1 MTIKDFINDKN
12 KLNLNNLRILESS
25 KDKTKDVFEQN
36 LLNKKRNRNGD
47 DDTSNYKFIQ
57 KIFKN

>member
-47 DDTSNYKFIQ
+47 DDTSNYKFI
-57 KIFKN
+57 